1 MDGDRKGLSNVTLC
15 GYRPTPLDSSL
26 DKGILNQGF
35 TLDQH
40 PAELPI
46 DSHPPAKHLQ
56 QRAAVQVNHVKLSY
70 GRGKNAKPILSQINL
85 NVPEGAM

>member
-15 GYRPTPLDSSL
+15 GYRPKPLDST
-26 DKGILNQGF
+26 DKSGYFNEGF
-35 TLDQH
+35 TLEQQQH
-40 PAELPI
+40 QPNNPI
-46 DSHPPAKHLQ
+46 PSAKHLQ
-56 QRAAVQVNHVKLSY
+56 QRCAVQVNQVKLSY